1 MHNLPRS
8 LLDAQDEQERRQWL
22 DEILT
27 IHIAPLLRQVV
38 RQVLLQRL
46 GSSRDAEDLYQEAMT
61 RILEAIRKSA
71 NDDGR

>member
-27 IHIAPLLRQVV
+27 IHVAPLLRQVV